1 MKNTILMAITALI
14 VSASA
19 QAQEPTTTNIDSTRR
34 GTTVDSIRA
43 KYKMQP
49 MPGAVSLEKA
59 FPALGTYQLN
69 NAADPAA
76 STITVTMDSASKGI
90 VWVEGLP
97 QGRIKAYLKKSP
109 STYRIVSQKTASGT
123 QVPEGTL
130 YYDSTAHQLNIA
142 LGVPYNEADP
152 TTIFAALGSAGA
164 DAQAGETTDVKIKTK
179 DTKIKTKAKYYTA
192 TKQMPA
198 EMQQGM
204 NATDSLQNNQQG
216 VQTQDTLNQS
226 GQQQPSQPTQP
237 GQQPQQ
243 PQQP

>member
-1 MKNTILMAITALI
+1 MKNTVFMAITALF
-14 VSASA
+14 VTASA
-19 QAQEPTTTNIDSTRR
+19 QAQEPTTTNIDSARR

-49 MPGAVSLEKA
+49 MPGAMTVERA

-69 NAADPAA
+69 NASDPATA
-76 STITVTMDSASKGI
+76 TITVTMDSASRGI
-90 VWVEGLP
+90 VWIEGLP
-97 QGRIKAYLKKSP
+97 QGRVKAYLKKSP
-109 STYRIVSQKTASGT
+109 STYRILSQKTESGT

-152 TTIFAALGSAGA
+152 TSVFAALSAA
-164 DAQAGETTDVKIKTK
+164 STETGEPTEVKIKTK
-179 DTKIKTKAKYYTA
+179 DTKIKTKAKFYTA
-192 TKQMPA
+192 TKQMP
-198 EMQQGM
+198 EMQEGM
-204 NATDSLQNNQQG
+204 NATDSLQNQG
-216 VQTQDTLNQS
+216 TTQPTDSLNQS

-237 GQQPQQ
+237 GQPQQPQQ

>member
-1 MKNTILMAITALI
+1 MKNTIFMAITALF
-14 VSASA
+14 VTASA
-19 QAQEPTTTNIDSTRR
+19 QAQQPTTNIDSTRR

-49 MPGAVSLEKA
+49 MPEAMSTERV

-69 NAADPAA
+69 NATDPAA
-76 STITVTMDSASKGI
+76 STVTVTMDSASRGI

-109 STYRIVSQKTASGT
+109 STYRILSQKTASGT

-130 YYDSTAHQLNIA
+130 FYDSTAHQLNVA

-152 TTIFAALGSAGA
+152 TSVFTALSTTT
-164 DAQAGETTDVKIKTK
+164 QPAGEPTEVKIKTK
-179 DTKIKTKAKYYTA
+179 DTKVKTKAKYYTA
-192 TKQMPA
+192 TKQMP
-198 EMQQGM
+198 MTQPGL
-204 NATDSLQNNQQG
+204 NATDSLQNQG

-226 GQQQPSQPTQP
+226 GQQ
-237 GQQPQQ
+237 PQQ
-243 PQQP
+243 PQKPQQP

>member
-1 MKNTILMAITALI
+1 MKNTIFMAITALF
-14 VSASA
+14 VTASA
-19 QAQEPTTTNIDSTRR
+19 QAQQPTTNIDSTRR

-49 MPGAVSLEKA
+49 MPEAMSTERV

-69 NAADPAA
+69 NATDPAA
-76 STITVTMDSASKGI
+76 STVTVTMDSASRGI

-109 STYRIVSQKTASGT
+109 STYRILSQKTASGT

-130 YYDSTAHQLNIA
+130 FYDSTAHQLNVA

-152 TTIFAALGSAGA
+152 TSVFTALNTTT
-164 DAQAGETTDVKIKTK
+164 QPAGEPTDVKIKTK
-179 DTKIKTKAKYYTA
+179 DTKVKTKAKYYTA
-192 TKQMPA
+192 TKQMP
-198 EMQQGM
+198 MTQPGL
-204 NATDSLQNNQQG
+204 NATDSLQNQG

-226 GQQQPSQPTQP
+226 GQQ
-237 GQQPQQ
+237 PQQ
-243 PQQP
+243 PQKPQQP